1 MSLKTRIIPCLD
13 VARPQR
19 PKRSEDAQNEKGCRR

>member
-13 VARPQR
+13 VARPRR
-19 PKRSEDAQNEKGCRR
+19 PQRSEDAVDSQQVRR